1 MEFEVSKQSGSKS
14 SICNIGFFAEELP
27 GKLYFG
33 TREVV
38 FSEKHFRYAAA
49 LAAFRP
55 QAKKAREEM
64 ESNFNDKIGSLDE
77 FVEYGVNWVNEELST
92 LLDFTLEQLAL
103 NGCSGL
109 SKDEFYRQ
117 YVAEKLHDIPALY
130 DQMEEALD
138 EMREEQERVN
148 RRRVADRH
156 ERVAAGENEIGMML
170 WNGIKRSG
178 DGILNLTKA
187 AMIYD
192 DEVKQKIKAEFSYL
206 CDTMVDSFAEAL
218 FDQEELDL
226 RSPVSIEDRRR
237 TAAMMKNLHTGK
249 ISAAKVDDAAFEV
262 FYRNPFTPGIL
273 DWAVERY
280 GDENGE
286 LQKTAD
292 ALHIDISFTKED
304 AIERTFLEI
313 DFSSEETTLAG
324 KEKFLA
330 REKFIGIR
338 SEEKENKIDETLK
351 EFDLRAR
358 TFDGVEY
365 ETRQQASAAS
375 ELTDFFNSLDF
386 SSEEK
391 MNESQKAFLKKEKEL
406 NLTLEKLEQKIADM
420 YKKQDQAARTFNG
433 VEYETREE
441 VMKLR
446 QEYEELASIV
456 NSAALVTKEEVNA
469 LIDKIRS
476 SQYTIPH
483 ADYIVERLKVKSE
496 MFELSPWKD
505 VVRLLLQHKLIVAVI
520 LFLWSVIIT
529 NASEKFGC
537 FFMIIFIIW
546 IGIMCFT
553 TRKGLLARAE
563 KFFQSKNY
571 NLAAYCFD
579 LAQASREELLGL
591 KENL

>member
-1 MEFEVSKQSGSKS
+1 MYSMRNVNGHIQVYDYKGAFLFSADSE
-14 SICNIGFFAEELP
+14 
-27 GKLYFG
+27 
-33 TREVV
+33 RE
-38 FSEKHFRYAAA
+38 
-49 LAAFRP
+49 
-55 QAKKAREEM
+55 AREEM

-249 ISAAKVDDAAFEV
+249 IPAAKVDDAAFEV

-292 ALHIDISFTKED
+292 APGSVSHCHRRSINIHNAHKGELFPSAVRPHTEECEQK
-304 AIERTFLEI
+304 
-313 DFSSEETTLAG
+313 SS
-324 KEKFLA
+324 
-330 REKFIGIR
+330 
-338 SEEKENKIDETLK
+338 
-351 EFDLRAR
+351 
-358 TFDGVEY
+358 VEY
-365 ETRQQASAAS
+365 KSPFVDAEHIQRLSRKLVHDS
-375 ELTDFFNSLDF
+375 GEEEMKWIPRTD
-386 SSEEK
+386 
-391 MNESQKAFLKKEKEL
+391 
-406 NLTLEKLEQKIADM
+406 
-420 YKKQDQAARTFNG
+420 
-433 VEYETREE
+433 
-441 VMKLR
+441 
-446 QEYEELASIV
+446 
-456 NSAALVTKEEVNA
+456 
-469 LIDKIRS
+469 
-476 SQYTIPH
+476 
-483 ADYIVERLKVKSE
+483 
-496 MFELSPWKD
+496 
-505 VVRLLLQHKLIVAVI
+505 
-520 LFLWSVIIT
+520 
-529 NASEKFGC
+529 
-537 FFMIIFIIW
+537 
-546 IGIMCFT
+546 
-553 TRKGLLARAE
+553 
-563 KFFQSKNY
+563 
-571 NLAAYCFD
+571 
-579 LAQASREELLGL
+579 
-591 KENL
+591 

>member
-1 MEFEVSKQSGSKS
+1 MEFELSKQSGTQNT
-14 SICNIGFFAEELP
+14 ICNIGFFAEELP

-49 LAAFRP
+49 LAAFLP
-55 QAKKAREEM
+55 QAKKARAEM
-64 ESNFNDKIGSLDE
+64 ESNFNDKIGSLDK

-103 NGCSGL
+103 NGCYGL

-156 ERVAAGENEIGMML
+156 ARVAAGEDEIGMML

-218 FDQEELDL
+218 FDQEEFDL
-226 RSPVSIEDRRR
+226 RSPVSIEDSRR
-237 TAAMMKNLHTGK
+237 TSAMMKNLHAGK
-249 ISAAKVDDAAFEV
+249 IPAAKVDDAAFEV

-292 ALHIDISFTKED
+292 AFHIDISFTKED
-304 AIERTFLEI
+304 AIERTFQEI

-338 SEEKENKIDETLK
+338 SEEKENKIEETLK

-365 ETRQQASAAS
+365 ETRQLASSAS

-391 MNESQKAFLKKEKEL
+391 IHESQQAFLKKEKEL
-406 NLTLEKLEQKIADM
+406 NLTLEKFEQKIADM
-420 YKKQDQAARTFNG
+420 YKMQDQEARMFNG

-446 QEYEELASIV
+446 QEYEKLASIV
-456 NSAALVTKEEVNA
+456 NSAPLVTKDEVNA

-496 MFELSPWKD
+496 MFELAPWKD
-505 VVRLLLQHKLIVAVI
+505 VVRLLLQHKLVVEII
-520 LFLWSVIIT
+520 LFLCAAIMLSVSKILGTLLLIIGGVWSVVIVF
-529 NASEKFGC
+529 A
-537 FFMIIFIIW
+537 
-546 IGIMCFT
+546 

-563 KFFQSKNY
+563 LFFQLKKY
-571 NLAAYCFD
+571 NWAAYCFD